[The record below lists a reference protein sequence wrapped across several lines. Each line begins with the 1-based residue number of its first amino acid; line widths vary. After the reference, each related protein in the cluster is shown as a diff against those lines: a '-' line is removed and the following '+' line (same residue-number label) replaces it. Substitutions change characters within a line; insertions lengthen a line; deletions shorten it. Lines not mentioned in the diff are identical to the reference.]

1 MKTPSSSHSAVMNFI
16 SHDSPYTDHLVN
28 FPRKSSSQPLENI
41 EEDFPMCLPLSV
53 SYPPPETPE
62 EPMEF
67 LSRSWSISAREVAK
81 ALTPIDTRK
90 GREAGQQ
97 MVESAPVTAPFT
109 FASSMTAQLVMER
122 IMAHSETSHF
132 TSRRNSHSSGP
143 LSFFANGPVGGS
155 PPLSPRQVDE
165 LTTWLLLQQTIHPE
179 LASVDR
185 LQSNRFCRSF
195 SGARTPLQGISMK
208 RWLKDLKEKKKEAT
222 RSHNAQVHAAMSV
235 AGVAAAVA
243 AIAAATAT
251 SANDDGQTKTSM
263 AVASAA
269 ALVAAQCVEVAE
281 SMGADRDQM
290 ASVVSSA
297 VSVKTPGD
305 VTTLTAAAATALRG
319 AAALKART
327 HRDARSLATVI
338 PYERGNTTITF
349 SGELA
354 SEDSE
359 AECCN
364 QDFLRRGCEFLKRT
378 RKGELHWRVV
388 FVYLNKNSQVVVKS
402 QSKYM
407 GGAITK
413 SKKRIVLDVYGNI
426 PAWPGREILDGG
438 GERRYFGIKT
448 EHGVMELECK
458 NEADHRLWTEGISHL
473 LSLSQKQRLV

>member
-1 MKTPSSSHSAVMNFI
+1 M
-16 SHDSPYTDHLVN
+16 
-28 FPRKSSSQPLENI
+28 
-41 EEDFPMCLPLSV
+41 
-53 SYPPPETPE
+53 
-62 EPMEF
+62 
-67 LSRSWSISAREVAK
+67 
-81 ALTPIDTRK
+81 
-90 GREAGQQ
+90 G
-97 MVESAPVTAPFT
+97 
-109 FASSMTAQLVMER
+109 
-122 IMAHSETSHF
+122 
-132 TSRRNSHSSGP
+132 
-143 LSFFANGPVGGS
+143 FF
-155 PPLSPRQVDE
+155 E
-165 LTTWLLLQQTIHPE
+165 IT
-179 LASVDR
+179 
-185 LQSNRFCRSF
+185 
-195 SGARTPLQGISMK
+195 
-208 RWLKDLKEKKKEAT
+208 
-222 RSHNAQVHAAMSV
+222 
-235 AGVAAAVA
+235 
-243 AIAAATAT
+243 
-251 SANDDGQTKTSM
+251 
-263 AVASAA
+263 
-269 ALVAAQCVEVAE
+269 
-281 SMGADRDQM
+281 
-290 ASVVSSA
+290 
-297 VSVKTPGD
+297 
-305 VTTLTAAAATALRG
+305 TALRG